1 MTIIQ
6 GLRLYLDFTGSNGH
20 KKKYGSILTDDD
32 FARSDAWVSAY
43 SKVAAG
49 AALVAGF
56 GILAYLKKAGS

>member
-1 MTIIQ
+1 MAIIQ
-6 GLRLYLDFTGSNGH
+6 GLRLYLDFTGSGGH
-20 KKKYGSILTDDD
+20 KKHGRISTDNDY
-32 FARSDAWVSAY
+32 AHNDAWASAY